1 VIAFLGAGCPVA
13 RQYAGRLEEIAAKYA
28 DQGVRVI
35 GVDANRQDSAEE
47 FLAAAR
53 ETGVTF
59 PLVMDPRQ
67 RIARALGATRT
78 GGVVVVDQ
86 IGHVAYAGR
95 IDDQFAPGVARAVA
109 TTHELTAA
117 LDDLLTGRPVA
128 VPRTEAVGCLITF
141 DRDSDVVADA
151 SPTFH
156 RDILPL
162 LQTHCLECHRAGE
175 IGPFDV
181 TTLDEVRGWA
191 AMMLETMEQ
200 QRMPPWHAAPEHG
213 LRGRLCTKVQMGK
226 AICRPTSMT
235 GC

>member
-1 VIAFLGAGCPVA
+1 MESLADTLQSIRSVDRAIDPQIVAHLNNLTKPLGSL
-13 RQYAGRLEEIAAKYA
+13 GRLEEIAAKYA

-95 IDDQFAPGVARAVA
+95 
-109 TTHELTAA
+109 
-117 LDDLLTGRPVA
+117 
-128 VPRTEAVGCLITF
+128 
-141 DRDSDVVADA
+141 
-151 SPTFH
+151 
-156 RDILPL
+156 PL
-162 LQTHCLECHRAGE
+162 QS
-175 IGPFDV
+175 
-181 TTLDEVRGWA
+181 
-191 AMMLETMEQ
+191 
-200 QRMPPWHAAPEHG
+200 
-213 LRGRLCTKVQMGK
+213 
-226 AICRPTSMT
+226 RPTETSTRPPSGVNFSAFPTMFSRA
-235 GC
+235 